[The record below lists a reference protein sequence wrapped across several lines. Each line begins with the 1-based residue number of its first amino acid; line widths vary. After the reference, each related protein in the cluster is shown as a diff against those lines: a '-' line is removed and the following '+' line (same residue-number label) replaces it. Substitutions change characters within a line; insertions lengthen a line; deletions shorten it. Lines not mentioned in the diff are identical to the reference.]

1 MGPMSRTALL
11 KFVCLGAFLVG
22 FWLWW
27 WWLFVLGFVV
37 VGVSLVGLLGFWA
50 GGVQSRTIS
59 VNFQDFF
66 KIMI

>member
-1 MGPMSRTALL
+1 MGPMSRMALL

-37 VGVSLVGLLGFWA
+37 VGVSLVGLWGFGA
-50 GGVQSRTIS
+50 GRDTKQNNIS
-59 VNFQDFF
+59 EFSGFL
-66 KIMI
+66 